1 MIAGVDTMPAD
12 PYLGVVTGFQPA
24 GRAPAPAPLDL
35 LQDFVNTEIPEWAQ
49 DDLAT
54 PAALS
59 AWLAERGL
67 LDPRDGPASAD
78 AFLRARSLRSCLRSL
93 ALANTTGIPPG
104 ADATAGVAEL
114 GPLRFALA
122 VGDDGAPT
130 LAPAGEGVDRAL
142 AMLAAIAVASAQ
154 AGTWSRFKA
163 CRKDS
168 CGWIFYDQSRNRS
181 SNWCS
186 MTICGNRS
194 KTAGY
199 RRRKA
204 TA

>member
-1 MIAGVDTMPAD
+1 
-12 PYLGVVTGFQPA
+12 VTGFQPA
-24 GRAPAPAPLDL
+24 GRVPAPAPLDL

-49 DDLAT
+49 DDLGS

-59 AWLAERGL
+59 AWLGERGL
-67 LDPRDGPASAD
+67 LDETAEPASAE
-78 AFLRARSLRSCLRSL
+78 AFLRARTLRACLRAL
-93 ALANTTGIPPG
+93 ALANTTGLPPEPDAEALAGLG
-104 ADATAGVAEL
+104 A
-114 GPLRFALA
+114 LRFGLA
-122 VGDDGAPT
+122 IGNDGLPT
-130 LAPAGEGVDRAL
+130 LAAAGEGVDRAL
-142 AMLAAIAVASAQ
+142 ATLAAIAVTAAQ

-163 CRKDS
+163 CRKDT
-168 CGWIFYDQSRNRS
+168 CGWIFYDRSRNRS

>member
-1 MIAGVDTMPAD
+1 
-12 PYLGVVTGFQPA
+12 VTGFQPA

-49 DDLAT
+49 DDLDS

-59 AWLAERGL
+59 AWLVERRL
-67 LDPRDGPASAD
+67 LDPGAAPASSD
-78 AFLRARSLRSCLRSL
+78 AFLRARTLRSCLRAL
-93 ALANTTGIPPG
+93 ALANTTGRPPEP
-104 ADATAGVAEL
+104 ATAAAALGGL
-114 GPLRFALA
+114 GPLRFGLA
-122 VGDDGAPT
+122 IGTDGMPT
-130 LAPAGEGVDRAL
+130 IAPAGEGVDRAL
-142 AMLAAIAVASAQ
+142 ATLAAIAVASAQ

-163 CRKDS
+163 CRKDT

>member
-1 MIAGVDTMPAD
+1 MRSAD

-59 AWLAERGL
+59 AWLAGARAARSPDAE
-67 LDPRDGPASAD
+67 PASAD

-93 ALANTTGIPPG
+93 ALANTTGMPPDP
-104 ADATAGVAEL
+104 DATAASLAEL

>member
-1 MIAGVDTMPAD
+1 M
-12 PYLGVVTGFQPA
+12 TGFQPA

-49 DDLAT
+49 DDLGS

-59 AWLAERGL
+59 AWLVERGL
-67 LDPRDGPASAD
+67 LDPDAEPASAE
-78 AFLRARSLRSCLRSL
+78 AFLRARTLRSCLRTL
-93 ALANTTGIPPG
+93 ALANTTGLPSEPRRCSR
-104 ADATAGVAEL
+104 AGVAEL
-114 GPLRFALA
+114 GSLRFGLA

-142 AMLAAIAVASAQ
+142 ATLAAIAVASAQ

-163 CRKDS
+163 CRKDT

>member
-1 MIAGVDTMPAD
+1 M
-12 PYLGVVTGFQPA
+12 TGFQPA

-49 DDLAT
+49 DDLGS
-54 PAALS
+54 PVALS
-59 AWLAERGL
+59 AWLGERGL
-67 LDPRDGPASAD
+67 LEPGR
-78 AFLRARSLRSCLRSL
+78 RARFVGGISPGRTLRSCLRRL
-93 ALANTTGIPPG
+93 ALANTTGRLPLEPG
-104 ADATAGVAEL
+104 AATGGVDGL
-114 GPLRFALA
+114 GGLRFGLA
-122 VGDDGAPT
+122 IGNDGAPT

-142 AMLAAIAVASAQ
+142 ATLAAIAVASAQ

-163 CRKDS
+163 CRKDT
-168 CGWIFYDQSRNRS
+168 CGWIFYDRSRNRS

>member
-1 MIAGVDTMPAD
+1 MR
-12 PYLGVVTGFQPA
+12 QPA
-24 GRAPAPAPLDL
+24 
-35 LQDFVNTEIPEWAQ
+35 
-49 DDLAT
+49 
-54 PAALS
+54 S
-59 AWLAERGL
+59 
-67 LDPRDGPASAD
+67 SD
-78 AFLRARSLRSCLRSL
+78 AFLRARTLRSCLRTL
-93 ALANTTGIPPG
+93 ALANTTGLPPEP
-104 ADATAGVAEL
+104 ATAAAALAEL
-114 GPLRFALA
+114 GPLRFGLA
-122 VGDDGAPT
+122 IGTDGMPT

-142 AMLAAIAVASAQ
+142 ATLAAIAVASAQ

-163 CRKDS
+163 CRKDT
-168 CGWIFYDQSRNRS
+168 CGWIFYDRSRNRS

>member
-1 MIAGVDTMPAD
+1 M
-12 PYLGVVTGFQPA
+12 TGFQPA

-49 DDLAT
+49 DDLGVAGR
-54 PAALS
+54 PVGLARRS
-59 AWLAERGL
+59 AGCSI
-67 LDPRDGPASAD
+67 PVPQPASAD
-78 AFLRARSLRSCLRSL
+78 AFLRARALRSCLRAL
-93 ALANTTGIPPG
+93 ALANTTGLPPEPG
-104 ADATAGVAEL
+104 AAAAALAEL
-114 GPLRFALA
+114 GPLRFGLA
-122 VGDDGAPT
+122 IGNDGAPT

-142 AMLAAIAVASAQ
+142 ATLAAIAVASAQ

-163 CRKDS
+163 CRKDT

-199 RRRKA
+199 RRRRA

>member
-1 MIAGVDTMPAD
+1 M
-12 PYLGVVTGFQPA
+12 TGFQPA

-49 DDLAT
+49 DDLGS

-59 AWLAERGL
+59 AWLVERGL
-67 LDPRDGPASAD
+67 LDAGSPPPSPE
-78 AFLRARSLRSCLRSL
+78 AFLRARALRSCLRAL
-93 ALANTTGIPPG
+93 ALANTTGAVPEP
-104 ADATAGVAEL
+104 AAAAAALAEL
-114 GPLRFALA
+114 QPIRFGLA
-122 VGDDGAPT
+122 IGDDGAPT
-130 LAPAGEGVDRAL
+130 IAPAGEGVDGAL
-142 AMLAAIAVASAQ
+142 ATLAAIAVASAQ

-163 CRKDS
+163 CRKDT
-168 CGWIFYDQSRNRS
+168 CGWVFYDQSRNRS

>member
-1 MIAGVDTMPAD
+1 
-12 PYLGVVTGFQPA
+12 VTGFQPA
-24 GRAPAPAPLDL
+24 GRAPAPPPLDL

-49 DDLAT
+49 DDLGS

-59 AWLAERGL
+59 GWLGERGL
-67 LDPRDGPASAD
+67 LDRDSEPTSSE
-78 AFLRARSLRSCLRSL
+78 AFLRARALRSCLRTL
-93 ALANTTGIPPG
+93 ALANTTGLPLEPG
-104 ADATAGVAEL
+104 AVAAALAEL
-114 GPLRFALA
+114 GPLRFGLA
-122 VGDDGAPT
+122 VGSDGSPT
-130 LAPAGEGVDRAL
+130 IAPAGEGVDRAL
-142 AMLAAIAVASAQ
+142 ATLAAIAVASAQ

-163 CRKDS
+163 CRKRT

>member
-1 MIAGVDTMPAD
+1 
-12 PYLGVVTGFQPA
+12 VTGFQPA
-24 GRAPAPAPLDL
+24 GRAPAPPPLDI

-49 DDLAT
+49 DDLGS

-59 AWLAERGL
+59 AWLGEHGL
-67 LDPRDGPASAD
+67 LDRAAAPASAE
-78 AFLRARSLRSCLRSL
+78 AFLRARTLRSCLRAL
-93 ALANTTGIPPG
+93 ALANTTGLPPDPG
-104 ADATAGVAEL
+104 AARGGVDGL
-114 GPLRFALA
+114 SGLRFGLA
-122 VGDDGAPT
+122 IGTDGAPT

-142 AMLAAIAVASAQ
+142 ATLAAVAVAAAQ

-163 CRKDS
+163 CRKDT
-168 CGWIFYDQSRNRS
+168 CGWIFYDRSRNRS

-204 TA
+204 TV

>member
-1 MIAGVDTMPAD
+1 MPARC
-12 PYLGVVTGFQPA
+12 
-24 GRAPAPAPLDL
+24 GRACERSRSPTPPAC
-35 LQDFVNTEIPEWAQ
+35 
-49 DDLAT
+49 
-54 PAALS
+54 
-59 AWLAERGL
+59 
-67 LDPRDGPASAD
+67 PRSSTRPGPAS
-78 AFLRARSLRSCLRSL
+78 L
-93 ALANTTGIPPG
+93 AK
-104 ADATAGVAEL
+104 L
-114 GPLRFALA
+114 GSLRFALA

-142 AMLAAIAVASAQ
+142 ATLAAIAVASAQ

-168 CGWIFYDQSRNRS
+168 CGWIFYDRSRNRS

>member
-1 MIAGVDTMPAD
+1 MRPSD

-24 GRAPAPAPLDL
+24 GRAPAPPPLDL

-49 DDLAT
+49 DDLDT

-59 AWLAERGL
+59 SWLEARGL
-67 LDPRDGPASAD
+67 VGPERVPATPE
-78 AFLRARSLRSCLRSL
+78 AFRRARALRSCLRSL
-93 ALANTTGIPPG
+93 ALANTIGVPPG
-104 ADATAGVAEL
+104 PQDVAASMAEL
-114 GPLRFALA
+114 GDLRFTFA
-122 VGDDGAPT
+122 VADDGAP
-130 LAPAGEGVDRAL
+130 AIRPAGDGVDGAL
-142 AMLAAIAVASAQ
+142 ATMAAIAAAAAQ

-163 CRKDS
+163 CRKDT
-168 CGWIFYDQSRNRS
+168 CGWVFYDQSRNRS

-199 RRRKA
+199 RRRRA